1 MGRRRNIFTSWM
13 DFVAEDS
20 RGFWEDFNAKFIRKL
35 IQILR
40 MVRVATPKKKTTDQ
54 TVATICQG
62 ALCGAA
68 VTMAAV
74 QSAVKIDDL
83 LAFHQ
88 RLTGR
93 PATQKKLRILKKR
106 CVRKLHRIEAPF

>member
-1 MGRRRNIFTSWM
+1 MRLHQKRGTLRIDLTPDAILFLSQHWITLDGKAEKYFHLLDGFCCRRF
-13 DFVAEDS
+13 S
-20 RGFWEDFNAKFIRKL
+20 RLWEDFNAKFIRKL

-74 QSAVKIDDL
+74 QSAV
-83 LAFHQ
+83 
-88 RLTGR
+88 RLMT
-93 PATQKKLRILKKR
+93 
-106 CVRKLHRIEAPF
+106 F

>member
-1 MGRRRNIFTSWM
+1 M

-93 PATQKKLRILKKR
+93 PATPEEIADLEEKMCQKASP
-106 CVRKLHRIEAPF
+106 H

>member
-1 MGRRRNIFTSWM
+1 M

-83 LAFHQ
+83 LSFHQ

-93 PATQKKLRILKKR
+93 PATPEEIADLEEKMCQKASP
-106 CVRKLHRIEAPF
+106 H